1 MSRRFRK
8 LSLTPW
14 IWIEAWDWYMR
25 GWSTL
30 MSVAA
35 ARPKNAI
42 HNKVALGRENGRAQ
56 CMALACWPVAE
67 CGREP
72 SRSGDGSRGVIW
84 KGTVQPR
91 QFRINSRVILIT
103 SSIATAFSGATTTRA
118 LTSQKIGVSKYIGVK
133 WPTSIGLTRPHTAR
147 DMSNGV
153 YGFFLGVTKQ
163 LLVRVGEYLSH
174 GICYTCGSRRLTCA
188 ALMA

>member
-1 MSRRFRK
+1 
-8 LSLTPW
+8 
-14 IWIEAWDWYMR
+14 
-25 GWSTL
+25 
-30 MSVAA
+30 MSVGAEM
-35 ARPKNAI
+35 PKKAI
-42 HNKVALGRENGRAQ
+42 HNKVALRRYNVRAHS
-56 CMALACWPVAE
+56 MTLACWPLAD

-153 YGFFLGVTKQ
+153 YGFFLGVTKP
-163 LLVRVGEYLSH
+163 LLVRVREYLSH
-174 GICYTCGSRRLTCA
+174 GICYTCGSRTVNGARL
-188 ALMA
+188 ME